1 MQARAVLRGFR
12 MSPTKVRLVADLVR
26 GKRVDEALAIL
37 RNMPHK
43 AAREIYRTVASA
55 AANAENNFHMDRD
68 DLVIKTITVDEGPS
82 LKRYMPRARGRV
94 NVIRK
99 RSSHI
104 TVIVD
109 DGQEY

>member
-1 MQARAVLRGFR
+1 MQAKAMLRGFR
-12 MSPTKVRLVADLVR
+12 MSPQKVRLVADVVR
-26 GKRVDEALAIL
+26 GKKVDHALAIL
-37 RNMPHK
+37 RNMPQK
-43 AAREIYRTVASA
+43 AAGEIYRTVASA
-55 AANAENNFHMDRD
+55 AANAENNFQMDRD
-68 DLVIKTITVDEGPS
+68 GLVIKTIMVDEGPAM
-82 LKRYMPRARGRV
+82 KRTMARARGRA

>member
-1 MQARAVLRGFR
+1 MQAKAVLRGFR
-12 MSPTKVRLVADLVR
+12 MSPQKVRLVADVVR
-26 GKRVDEALAIL
+26 GKRVDQALAIL

-43 AAREIYRTVASA
+43 AAHEIYRTVASA
-55 AANAENNFHMDRD
+55 AANAENNFQMDRD
-68 DLVIKTITVDEGPS
+68 DLVIKTIMVDEGPAM
-82 LKRYMPRARGRV
+82 KRFMPRARGRV
-94 NVIRK
+94 NTIRK

>member
-12 MSPTKVRLVADLVR
+12 MSPQKVRLVADVVR
-26 GKRVDEALAIL
+26 GKRVDHALALL

-55 AANAENNFHMDRD
+55 AANAENNFQMDRD
-68 DLVIKTITVDEGPS
+68 GLVIKTIMVDEGPAM
-82 LKRYMPRARGRV
+82 KRMHARARGRA
-94 NVIRK
+94 NIIRK

-104 TVIVD
+104 TVVVD

>member
-1 MQARAVLRGFR
+1 MQAKAVLRGFR
-12 MSPTKVRLVADLVR
+12 MSPQKVRLVADVVR
-26 GKRVDEALAIL
+26 GKRVDQALAIL

-43 AAREIYRTVASA
+43 AAGEIYRTVASA
-55 AANAENNFHMDRD
+55 AANAENNFQMDRD
-68 DLVIKTITVDEGPS
+68 GLVIKTIMVDEGPVM
-82 LKRYMPRARGRV
+82 KRFMPRARGRV
-94 NVIRK
+94 NTIRK

>member
-55 AANAENNFHMDRD
+55 AANAENNFQMDRD
-68 DLVIKTITVDEGPS
+68 DLVIKTIMVDEGPA

>member
-1 MQARAVLRGFR
+1 MQAKAVLRGFR
-12 MSPTKVRLVADLVR
+12 MSPQKVRLVADVVR
-26 GKRVDEALAIL
+26 GKPVDQALAIL

-43 AAREIYRTVASA
+43 AAGEVYKTIASA
-55 AANAENNFHMDRD
+55 AANAENNFQMDRD
-68 DLVIKTITVDEGPS
+68 GLLVKTIMVDEGPTM
-82 LKRYMPRARGRV
+82 KRSMPRARGRM
-94 NVIRK
+94 NIIRK

>member
-12 MSPTKVRLVADLVR
+12 MSPQKVRLVADVVR
-26 GKRVDEALAIL
+26 GKKVDQALGIL

-43 AAREIYRTVASA
+43 AAGEIYRTIASA
-55 AANAENNFHMDRD
+55 AANAENNFQMDRE
-68 DLVIKTITVDEGPS
+68 DLVIKTIMVDEGPAM
-82 LKRYMPRARGRV
+82 KRFMPRARGRM

>member
-1 MQARAVLRGFR
+1 MQAKAILRGFR
-12 MSPTKVRLVADLVR
+12 MSPQKVRLVADVVR
-26 GKRVDEALAIL
+26 GKRVDVALALL

-43 AAREIYRTVASA
+43 AADEIYRTVASA
-55 AANAENNFHMDRD
+55 AANAENNFQMDRD
-68 DLVIKTITVDEGPS
+68 GLVIKTIMVDEGPAR
-82 LKRYMPRARGRV
+82 KKFEFRARGRI
-94 NVIRK
+94 NEIRK